1 MIFIFYEMKLETYES
16 NLPSTKKNTCIK
28 EHTNLKGD
36 TEVQL

>member
-1 MIFIFYEMKLETYES
+1 MKG
-16 NLPSTKKNTCIK
+16 NLKLMRATCQVQKNNTCIK